1 MVMRSVLF
9 FNFVPVK
16 IVRANFQDPRLPC
29 DFVKQNCLLC
39 ADVTGNI
46 IPVWQYKTNRTKNDC
61 RQQYPAERN
70 MLQYFIS
77 EGKYIQLGRFTCNIC
92 WNITVFKRALQHPLR
107 TGSTTM
113 TLTYTKSHKISRQN
127 LQFAQIFIQNF
138 PLCLTGLHE
147 KRPKSPR
154 HAPSSEPR
162 PFPRPSR
169 QLAPQRPQKRKKAAR
184 FLLPPPSFQQ
194 LALLLLPD
202 QRKTA
207 PKGLHGEVRFAENEL
222 VDNFRRKQRQPGRL
236 RYHAGVDAD
245 GFRQRL
251 DVGVSPVVDQRLPM
265 IVRKKSN

>member
-1 MVMRSVLF
+1 
-9 FNFVPVK
+9 
-16 IVRANFQDPRLPC
+16 
-29 DFVKQNCLLC
+29 
-39 ADVTGNI
+39 
-46 IPVWQYKTNRTKNDC
+46 
-61 RQQYPAERN
+61 
-70 MLQYFIS
+70 
-77 EGKYIQLGRFTCNIC
+77 
-92 WNITVFKRALQHPLR
+92 
-107 TGSTTM
+107 M
-113 TLTYTKSHKISRQN
+113 TLIYTKSHKISRQN

-162 PFPRPSR
+162 PFPHPSR

-251 DVGVSPVVDQRLPM
+251 DVGVSPVVNQRLPVESSGKIQQQGRIASRHVEFYNPHHPEPREETCDTPGGEYFFRFEKVM
-265 IVRKKSN
+265 K